1 MKKWF
6 QRLAQI
12 ASSSF
17 DPAKGG
23 AFPFEGGL
31 SKFERFFH
39 FWVLVSS
46 SFVRNRCP
54 IRASAL
60 SFTTM
65 VAMIPIL
72 TVVLGVANAILES
85 KGEAQIRAFIA
96 QMVERIVPAPASTNQ
111 PALIPFAPAPAP
123 RRAPPPDLASGLDK
137 IQFGVDELRARQN
150 APWLLVPDDP
160 GTSTPAAG
168 GISITN
174 PPAAPFAP
182 ASPAG
187 ESSELTH
194 AKQSVAEQ
202 VANFIYGFAKKS
214 SSATLG
220 FAGMFFLIVTAI
232 LTLARV
238 EEVFN
243 DIWGVAHGR
252 DWWSRITNYTFTIGF
267 GPTLLILA
275 LGLMNQP
282 NFQRTRDLITI
293 IPFLEPLITSLL
305 PVVIICFT
313 FALFY
318 KLVPNTRVNF
328 SAALVGGMLAGVA
341 WHFYN
346 HLGFLLASRWVN
358 ANKIYGGLA
367 IVPLFMGG
375 LYISWLTVLFGAQV
389 AYAFQNRASY
399 LQDRLAENVNQRG
412 REFVAL
418 RLMTCIGQRFQRGL
432 PPATVRQITSEL
444 GIPSKLVQQVTH
456 TLLASHLIVE
466 ISGTEVGYAP
476 ARPLEAIDCHQIL
489 YAMRAAHG
497 QEPATRDE
505 PVRLEVLGEFARIE
519 AAEARAAAAVS
530 MRDLVDRAQ
539 MRLAVHHADASA
551 PTINV
556 EAAVAAAVAAGAPP
570 RPAVCEPSRGGV
582 ETGLADAAGTT
593 TVPAGSAK
601 ETAAAV
607 VTTATVST
615 LAADAETETRDFPL

>member
-17 DPAKGG
+17 DPSKEDD
-23 AFPFEGGL
+23 FLFEGGL

-39 FWVLVSS
+39 FWALVGS

-96 QMVERIVPAPASTNQ
+96 QMVERIVPAPTGTNQ
-111 PALIPFAPAPAP
+111 PPVVALTSNPEQPLGPVSDFT
-123 RRAPPPDLASGLDK
+123 SGLDR
-137 IQFGVDELRARQN
+137 IQFGVDELRARQDGPLLI
-150 APWLLVPDDP
+150 APEDSRAV
-160 GTSTPAAG
+160 SE
-168 GISITN
+168 
-174 PPAAPFAP
+174 AAPAGSN
-182 ASPAG
+182 ASANAQLPSPS
-187 ESSELTH
+187 ESTELTH
-194 AKQSVAEQ
+194 AKESVAEQ

-220 FAGMFFLIVTAI
+220 FTGMFFLIVTAI

-305 PVVIICFT
+305 PVTIIAFT

-328 SAALVGGMLAGVA
+328 SAALVGGVLAGVA

-444 GIPSKLVQQVTH
+444 GIPSKLVQQIMH
-456 TLLASHLIVE
+456 TLLASQLVVE
-466 ISGTEVGYAP
+466 VGGVEVGYSP
-476 ARPLEAIDCHQIL
+476 ARPLETINCHQVL

-505 PVRLEVLGEFARIE
+505 PVRLEVLGEFARIQ
-519 AAEARAAAAVS
+519 AAEEHAATAVS

-539 MRLAVHHADASA
+539 ARLALNDARSTHAA
-551 PTINV
+551 INV
-556 EAAVAAAVAAGAPP
+556 ESAVATEAALKSEPAPPLASRLASASEIEVDVPAASADVASPVETNAPTLATTNPPAAAPAVAA
-570 RPAVCEPSRGGV
+570 
-582 ETGLADAAGTT
+582 L
-593 TVPAGSAK
+593 
-601 ETAAAV
+601 
-607 VTTATVST
+607 
-615 LAADAETETRDFPL
+615 ETEEQDFPL

>member
-17 DPAKGG
+17 DPSKEDD
-23 AFPFEGGL
+23 FLFEGGL

-39 FWVLVSS
+39 FWTLVGS

-96 QMVERIVPAPASTNQ
+96 QMVERIVPAPTGTNQ
-111 PALIPFAPAPAP
+111 PPVVSLALS
-123 RRAPPPDLASGLDK
+123 PDQQLDPISNLTSGLDR
-137 IQFGVDELRARQN
+137 IQFGVDELRARQDG
-150 APWLLVPDDP
+150 PLLIAPDD
-160 GTSTPAAG
+160 SLAVSEA
-168 GISITN
+168 
-174 PPAAPFAP
+174 PPANARLS
-182 ASPAG
+182 SPN
-187 ESSELTH
+187 ESTELTH
-194 AKQSVAEQ
+194 AKESVAEQ

-220 FAGMFFLIVTAI
+220 FTGMFFLIVTAI

-243 DIWGVAHGR
+243 DIWGVTHGR
-252 DWWSRITNYTFTIGF
+252 DWWSRITNYSFTIGF

-305 PVVIICFT
+305 PVIIIAFT

-328 SAALVGGMLAGVA
+328 SAALVGGALAGVA

-444 GIPSKLVQQVTH
+444 GIPSKLVQQIMH
-456 TLLASHLIVE
+456 TLLASQLVVE
-466 ISGTEVGYAP
+466 VGGSEVGYSP
-476 ARPLEAIDCHQIL
+476 ARPLETINCHQVL

-505 PVRLEVLGEFARIE
+505 PVRLEVLGEFARIQ
-519 AAEARAAAAVS
+519 AAEEHAATAVS

-539 MRLAVHHADASA
+539 ARLALNGARSTHAA
-551 PTINV
+551 INV
-556 EAAVAAAVAAGAPP
+556 ESAVATEAAPKSELAPPLASRLTSASEIEVDVPAASTDAVSPVETNAPTLATTNPPSTAPTVAA
-570 RPAVCEPSRGGV
+570 
-582 ETGLADAAGTT
+582 L
-593 TVPAGSAK
+593 
-601 ETAAAV
+601 
-607 VTTATVST
+607 
-615 LAADAETETRDFPL
+615 ETEEQDFPL